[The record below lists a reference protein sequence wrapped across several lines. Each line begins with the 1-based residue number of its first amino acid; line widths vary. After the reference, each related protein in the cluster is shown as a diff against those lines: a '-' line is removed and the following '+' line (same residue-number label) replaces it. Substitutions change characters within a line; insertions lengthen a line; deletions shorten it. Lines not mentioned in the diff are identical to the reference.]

1 MVSIEAVWDK
11 TSEFISDHFGDVLR
25 IAVPL
30 GFVPMAVMGV
40 AMPLI
45 TREPTT
51 RNMVLGLAVLVASL
65 VTLWGNLALTALVV
79 EPVGG
84 RGAVRAALGRL
95 PAKVLVS
102 VVELLVIGLAIVP
115 ILVVF
120 GSARI
125 VTGQMS
131 AAGAYPAMGL
141 GSASFI
147 LIYTLVLVGL
157 LLVLFARLLL
167 VDAALVAEQRGLS
180 ALLRSL
186 ALTRGLTLKLVG
198 VLLLY
203 IIVSQVAAL
212 ATRTVFGAILGL
224 FTIGA
229 GPVNVAT
236 IVTAIAV
243 AVVQTI
249 FSVLAVVF
257 TARLFVAVRAGRE
270 AIVELA

>member
-1 MVSIEAVWDK
+1 
-11 TSEFISDHFGDVLR
+11 
-25 IAVPL
+25 
-30 GFVPMAVMGV
+30 
-40 AMPLI
+40 
-45 TREPTT
+45 
-51 RNMVLGLAVLVASL
+51 
-65 VTLWGNLALTALVV
+65 
-79 EPVGG
+79 
-84 RGAVRAALGRL
+84 
-95 PAKVLVS
+95 
-102 VVELLVIGLAIVP
+102 
-115 ILVVF
+115 
-120 GSARI
+120 
-125 VTGQMS
+125 MS

-147 LIYTLVLVGL
+147 LIYTLVLVGV

>member
-1 MVSIEAVWDK
+1 MVSIGTVWDK
-11 TSEFISDHFGDVLR
+11 TSEFISDRFGEVLR

-40 AMPLI
+40 LMPL
-45 TREPTT
+45 TGREPTA
-51 RNMVLGLAVLVASL
+51 RNVALGLAVLVASL

-84 RGAVRAALGRL
+84 QGAIRTALGRL

-102 VVELLVIGLAIVP
+102 VVELLVIGLAVVP

-120 GSARI
+120 ASAG
-125 VTGQMS
+125 VVPGQMP

-147 LIYTLVLVGL
+147 LIYTVVLAVVM
-157 LLVLFARLLL
+157 LVLFARLLL
-167 VDAALVAEQRGLS
+167 VDAVLVAERRGLS

-186 ALTRGLTLKLVG
+186 ALTRRLTLKLVG
-198 VLLLY
+198 VVLLY
-203 IIVSQVAAL
+203 VIVSQVAAM
-212 ATRTVFGAILGL
+212 ATRSVFGTILGL

-229 GPVNVAT
+229 GPVNIAT
-236 IVTAIAV
+236 IVTAILV

-257 TARLFVAVRAGRE
+257 AARLFVAVRADRE